1 MNIQSWTVERFK
13 WHKNGFKKITRESTM
28 NVPIKKITNAN
39 NNRIS
44 AGTSIWL
51 DMCEFVESTRA
62 RKCAHATIVIV
73 VVVVVVVDA
82 II

>member
-1 MNIQSWTVERFK
+1 
-13 WHKNGFKKITRESTM
+13 M
-28 NVPIKKITNAN
+28 NVPIKKITNVN

-62 RKCAHATIVIV
+62 RKCAHATIVV
-73 VVVVVVVDA
+73 VVIVDA